1 MIFNIAGLVILLAGF
16 GSIYVL
22 AFVFP
27 KSEWNPLYFIV
38 LVWIGLDL
46 LYRAS
51 FREFRFFDPDQG
63 GHIFYVPLWVL
74 GVALAV
80 YSTLEHS
87 KSKRSARNL
96 QPDSALDRNE
106 TAAEPDPMPADS
118 RPDAKPPRIPH
129 ARPAFPDRRLERKAT
144 RWSTRLNESHQ
155 RMIIGRHFYVVEGYP
170 PEYWKQTESFGLTF
184 CEIDCQSGERREL
197 PTLSATG
204 SWTTGQAIGVKG
216 AIFAD
221 AGRYLARL
229 GRRAKEWTVV
239 AERSDATISGPPLA
253 VEQSIVCAWVCS
265 DASVLVSR
273 TASKA
278 TAWSRPIPA
287 DSVEKLFGVEDRVY
301 VLASAGD
308 AAHNERRSAVYIL
321 GLDSLD
327 LLRTET
333 LPFTVRAA
341 AMHDWSLYTAGDQSF
356 RVLPPGAFETAGPR
370 SVVDLRGHPGILRRY
385 VFRDGELAGDYD
397 TGERSLTTLLCQNA
411 RDLSTATL
419 QPFAGH
425 GAHDISIRPDGI
437 LVTSSDSYQ
446 CVVERLDNPAARLSG
461 VACCPGEP
469 VGAPVNLGSAMLWLV
484 KDSSFEDLERAVK
497 GHAKANT
504 RYRLLSLGDTGKVQS
519 FLFDW
524 GETFQELLAS
534 GPELVVLAGQKR
546 AIAVRATE
554 LGLEPTASPSAMPAA
569 RAQGGPRIDLWAYDH
584 PDEFLSE
591 ILQNLVKDGE
601 GFWTFPPEKRYEVLF
616 ALREH
621 WVREIGLCLPVPGA
635 AEDRTVTA
643 GGLTQRF
650 VDAGRFL
657 LFEFIRE
664 NKHQVS
670 IDGKVWPYVQSAFF
684 RQVVSW
690 CNREAPKR
698 NEVLA
703 KLPRLSNKWQT
714 GAVSLFDD
722 WRRYADLVGDLL
734 DCNLL
739 GGKWRSP
746 LEDAIRRVWRS
757 SLHPRKRHVFISY
770 SHRDVEPARRL
781 ARGLEGRGVAVAF
794 DGWQPE
800 TEVDERQVEMWIA
813 ENVISS
819 NKVVYLISPNAL
831 ASGWIRRECEWE
843 RRLLGLRET
852 FDLPLLVA
860 LDDSVVLEGYPSD
873 LVFDARGLLAVGDDE
888 VLNAIAARISANSSV
903 YSYPSSRSLPKGET
917 PSA

>member
-1 MIFNIAGLVILLAGF
+1 
-16 GSIYVL
+16 
-22 AFVFP
+22 
-27 KSEWNPLYFIV
+27 
-38 LVWIGLDL
+38 
-46 LYRAS
+46 
-51 FREFRFFDPDQG
+51 
-63 GHIFYVPLWVL
+63 
-74 GVALAV
+74 
-80 YSTLEHS
+80 
-87 KSKRSARNL
+87 
-96 QPDSALDRNE
+96 
-106 TAAEPDPMPADS
+106 
-118 RPDAKPPRIPH
+118 
-129 ARPAFPDRRLERKAT
+129 
-144 RWSTRLNESHQ
+144 
-155 RMIIGRHFYVVEGYP
+155 
-170 PEYWKQTESFGLTF
+170 
-184 CEIDCQSGERREL
+184 
-197 PTLSATG
+197 
-204 SWTTGQAIGVKG
+204 
-216 AIFAD
+216 
-221 AGRYLARL
+221 
-229 GRRAKEWTVV
+229 
-239 AERSDATISGPPLA
+239 
-253 VEQSIVCAWVCS
+253 
-265 DASVLVSR
+265 
-273 TASKA
+273 
-278 TAWSRPIPA
+278 
-287 DSVEKLFGVEDRVY
+287 
-301 VLASAGD
+301 
-308 AAHNERRSAVYIL
+308 
-321 GLDSLD
+321 
-327 LLRTET
+327 
-333 LPFTVRAA
+333 
-341 AMHDWSLYTAGDQSF
+341 
-356 RVLPPGAFETAGPR
+356 
-370 SVVDLRGHPGILRRY
+370 
-385 VFRDGELAGDYD
+385 
-397 TGERSLTTLLCQNA
+397 
-411 RDLSTATL
+411 
-419 QPFAGH
+419 
-425 GAHDISIRPDGI
+425 
-437 LVTSSDSYQ
+437 
-446 CVVERLDNPAARLSG
+446 
-461 VACCPGEP
+461 
-469 VGAPVNLGSAMLWLV
+469 MLWLV

-497 GHAKANT
+497 GHVKANT

-635 AEDRTVTA
+635 AEDRTVPA

-903 YSYPSSRSLPKGET
+903 FSYPSSRSLPKGET